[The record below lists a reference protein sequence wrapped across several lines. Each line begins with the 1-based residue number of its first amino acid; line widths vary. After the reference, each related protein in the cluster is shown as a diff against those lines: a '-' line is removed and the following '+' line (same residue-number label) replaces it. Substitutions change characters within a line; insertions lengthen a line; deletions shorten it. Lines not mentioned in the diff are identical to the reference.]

1 MTDILERYES
11 DEGMVP
17 IRGLA
22 LSEAKLARFND
33 VLTGEPGRISWALES
48 ARRGYPVDIA
58 EGVSTGDFPTL
69 FGALVD
75 RELIAAYRASVPDWR
90 PYIATGTVPNFN
102 THEKHKVTGQD
113 TILPQVGEHGPYLG
127 EPSVTGHYHRR
138 VFKWG
143 RKFGISFESV
153 INDSMGA
160 FRDIGGKFLTAV
172 LRTEARNATLTFV
185 GAAGPSAALYGAPI
199 ADVDGQNVTNVG
211 VLALTI
217 NNLAT
222 TLRLMSEQTDA
233 KGEPISVAGV
243 HLVVPP
249 ALELTARAILT
260 SAYVQQ
266 VDTTGGANA
275 VAPVYLPL
283 PTVNVL
289 PQMGLQLH
297 VNREIPR
304 IDVSGNGN
312 GTWYVFGSPAEGAAA
327 QMDYL
332 SGHEAPEVCMKS
344 SNKIT
349 LSGGGLINPFEG
361 DFDTDDIFY
370 RVRCIHGGASLDPRF
385 TYAQVHA

>member
-1 MTDILERYES
+1 MTEILERYES

-17 IRGLA
+17 VRGLP
-22 LSEAKLARFND
+22 LSEARLARFND
-33 VLTGEPGRISWALES
+33 VLTSEPGRISWALES
-48 ARRGYPVDIA
+48 CRRGYPVDIA

-75 RELIAAYRASVPDWR
+75 RELIAAYRANVPDWR

-113 TILPQVGEHGPYLG
+113 TILPQVAEHGPYLE

-138 VFKWG
+138 VYKWG
-143 RKFGISFESV
+143 RRFGISFESV

-185 GAAGPSAALYGAPI
+185 GAAGPAAALYGNPI

-211 VLALTI
+211 VLALSIT
-217 NNLAT
+217 NLAT

-233 KGEPISVAGV
+233 NGEPISVAGV

-249 ALELTARAILT
+249 ALEMTARQILT

-283 PTVNVL
+283 PTANVL

-304 IDVSGNGN
+304 VDISGNGN
-312 GTWYVFGSPAEGAAA
+312 GTWYVFGDPSEGAAA
-327 QMDYL
+327 QLDYL
-332 SGHEAPEVCMKS
+332 SGHEAPEVCMKA
-344 SNKIT
+344 SNKIS
-349 LSGGGLINPFEG
+349 LGGGGLVSPFEG

-370 RVRCIHGGASLDPRF
+370 RVRCIHGGASLDPRY